1 MVQRTGGVDGLWDSD
16 REGVELGSK
25 LGGTVS
31 CQVYQYIRKIKMNYV
46 EFE

>member
-1 MVQRTGGVDGLWDSD
+1 MVQRTVGVDRLGDSD
-16 REGVELGSK
+16 CEGVELSSK